1 MRQAFRTPGFPRLF
15 VGLTASMFG
24 DSLML
29 IVLSMWVKTL
39 TGSNSAAGLTFLWM
53 TAPALLA
60 PVLGYVV
67 DRVPRRTFLVAANVA
82 SAAMMLP
89 LLLVHDAGDVW
100 IVYAVAFCYGISFI
114 VVPAALNGLLKD
126 MLAEEVLVE
135 ANASLGLTREGL
147 RLVGPMVGAAT
158 FSLVGGGTVAMVDAL
173 TFLVAAAA
181 IAGLR
186 VRETA
191 HDEPREPQR
200 WWVEVAE
207 GASYI
212 GRTPLLLHPTVA
224 LGLALLVIGF
234 AESAVYA
241 VVEAFDQPV
250 TFVGP
255 LLTVQGAGAVLA
267 GLVAS
272 RVVRRIGEPTTI
284 VVGLALTTVG
294 LAGIVV
300 AATVWQL
307 LVTVLVL
314 GMGIPLIFVAFN
326 TLVQRQ
332 TPSRLMGR
340 VSASVEVLVTTPQA
354 ISIGVGALLVSV
366 LDYRTVF
373 ALMAVGTLMSGG
385 YLATSLRARLGTP
398 TPSAD
403 PADGAAIP
411 GTVLP
416 EPPGVMQPV
425 PGDLDGPAATAPRS
439 GTS

>member
-147 RLVGPMVGAAT
+147 RLVGPLVGAAT